1 MNEAKMNTW
10 AERLRFRRPNNKI
23 EWAIWVGSGFILLAI
38 INTLLFVKKPIEV
51 PPHTLTAIHTT
62 SILKDLG
69 FGIIAS
75 ALLIDG
81 LHRLKTNK
89 KKMSGYFVTI
99 VGITWFL
106 YLIGSPLIG
115 SVMLENIQRD
125 VIKSSNLL
133 INQETQLLKKID
145 LSVADKSRFTKII
158 AEERFFKDGVL
169 AEYTDKEG
177 NTLTYQPTAEDV
189 QNRDQFLFSQ
199 RLIRILRYEM
209 FFWIIALI
217 ITVTSYVLYCR
228 MKHQRD

>member
-1 MNEAKMNTW
+1 
-10 AERLRFRRPNNKI
+10 
-23 EWAIWVGSGFILLAI
+23 
-38 INTLLFVKKPIEV
+38 
-51 PPHTLTAIHTT
+51 
-62 SILKDLG
+62 
-69 FGIIAS
+69 
-75 ALLIDG
+75 
-81 LHRLKTNK
+81 
-89 KKMSGYFVTI
+89 MSGYFVTI